1 MPVNP
6 TQRFTKH
13 KPCHICGGHY
23 GSPKG
28 VGLRCFGFLSDDE
41 EWAHCTRE
49 EFAGGLPLHDASDT
63 YAHRLLGDCRCGM
76 QHDAL
81 PATYKPSGKPSRT
94 IAATYDYCDETGSL
108 LFQVV
113 RYEPKEFKQRRPNG
127 KDGWVWNLEGVDPV
141 LYQFPELMS
150 ADPAKPVFI
159 CEGEKDVDRLIAIGL
174 VATTNPMGAGKWKP
188 EYARCLKGR
197 SVVVV
202 PDNDKAGSDHA
213 AAVTVSLQGLAKN
226 LKVLEL
232 PGLPE
237 KGDTTDWLDQGHQ
250 VEELIEL
257 ASAAAEWEPGSFR
270 TSELTRSGESEERR
284 FTLIPST
291 DVMLPDNDIEGGA
304 LGPYIPYPSS
314 LVMLVGESSAGKTVL
329 GKNMAYHLAEGLD
342 WVGISPSG
350 EQRVI
355 YIDLESPEN
364 VFREHVEIIGR
375 SENLVFARS
384 LPTLHS
390 PHGAEEF
397 LSVCRQFS
405 PDVIFLDSLA
415 EAWPVQDEND
425 NAEASRQ
432 MLAIKMIGKSLGCT
446 VVVTWNMGEGNV
458 KERFKARGA
467 TARVDRSDL
476 VLNYTG
482 LTDDT
487 RQLKIVK
494 SRYGTLNKV
503 LTLRF
508 AGELGFEEV
517 KGDAHSSP
525 SALAGM
531 TLKVKY
537 ELRSGVTTRQELV
550 ATLGN
555 EDLLDKVLNR
565 LVQAGEVC
573 RLKRGSYELVVSSES
588 PNLKEKYSEETSDG
602 GSAPDD

>member
-1 MPVNP
+1 MPIKSE
-6 TQRFTKH
+6 QRFAKRQ
-13 KPCHICGGHY
+13 PCPVCAGHS

-28 VGLRCFGFLSDDE
+28 VGLRCFGFLSDGG

-49 EFAGGLPLHDASDT
+49 EFSGGLPLHEASST
-63 YAHRLLGDCRCGM
+63 YVHRLLGECRCG
-76 QHDAL
+76 QVHDL
-81 PATYKPSGKPSRT
+81 QPATYEPSGNPPRT
-94 IAATYDYCDETGSL
+94 VTATYDYCDKTGSL

-127 KDGWVWNLEGVDPV
+127 EGGWIWNLEGVDPV
-141 LYQFPELMS
+141 LYQLPELKT
-150 ADPAKPVFI
+150 ADPAEPVFI
-159 CEGEKDVDRLIAIGL
+159 VEGEKDVDRLIAMGL
-174 VATTNPMGAGKWKP
+174 VATTNAMGARNWRD
-188 EYARCLKGR
+188 EYAGCLKGR

-202 PDNDKAGSDHA
+202 PDNDKDGSDHA
-213 AAVTVSLQGLAKN
+213 AAVALSLQGQAKS

-237 KGDTTDWLDQGHQ
+237 KGDSTDWLDQGHE

-257 ASAAAEWEPGSFR
+257 ASAAAEWEPASFR
-270 TSELTRSGESEERR
+270 ISEPTRLGESEERR

-291 DVMLPDNDIEGGA
+291 DVMLPDDDIEGGS

-329 GKNMAYHLAEGLD
+329 GKDMAYHLAEGLD

-364 VFREHVEIIGR
+364 VFREHAEIIGR

-384 LPTLHS
+384 LPTLDS
-390 PHGAEEF
+390 PKGAEEF

-425 NAEASRQ
+425 NAEASNQ
-432 MLAIKMIGKSLGCT
+432 MLAIKMIAKSLGCT

-467 TARVDRSDL
+467 TARVDRSDI

-482 LTDDT
+482 LTDNT

-508 AGELGFEEV
+508 SGELGFEV
-517 KGDAHSSP
+517 VDANITSTP
-525 SALAGM
+525 SAIADLARMVKDKLQFGVM
-531 TLKVKY
+531 TRK
-537 ELRSGVTTRQELV
+537 ELV
-550 ATLGN
+550 ASLGN
-555 EDLLDKVLNR
+555 DDLLDKVLGR
-565 LVQAGEVC
+565 LVKAGEVC
-573 RLKRGSYELVVSSES
+573 RPKRGSSELEVSSES
-588 PNLKEKYSEETSDG
+588 PNPGEKDSEETSDG
-602 GSAPDD
+602 SPTDDD

>member
-13 KPCHICGGHY
+13 NPCRVCGGHY
-23 GSPKG
+23 SSPKG
-28 VGLRCFGFLSDDE
+28 VGARCFGYLSGDAK
-41 EWAHCTRE
+41 WAHCTRE
-49 EFAGGLPLHDASDT
+49 EFAGGLPMHEASST
-63 YAHRLLGDCRCGM
+63 YAHLLLGECRCGK
-76 QHDAL
+76 QHDAQ
-81 PATYKPSGKPSRT
+81 PVTYKPSGKASST
-94 IAATYDYCDETGSL
+94 IAATYGYCDESGSL
-108 LFQVV
+108 LFQAV
-113 RYEPKEFKQRRPNG
+113 RYEPKGFSLRRPNG
-127 KDGWVWNLEGVDPV
+127 KGGWVGNMEDVNPV
-141 LYQFPELMS
+141 LYRLPELMA
-150 ADPAKPVFI
+150 ADPSKPVFI
-159 CEGEKDVDRLIAIGL
+159 CEGEKDVDRLIAVGL
-174 VATTNPMGAGKWKP
+174 VATTNAMGAGKWRDGYS
-188 EYARCLKGR
+188 ECLKGR
-197 SVVVV
+197 SVVVL
-202 PDNDKAGSDHA
+202 PDNDKDGSDHA
-213 AAVTVSLQGLAKN
+213 AAVAFSLQGLAKSV
-226 LKVLEL
+226 KVLGL

-237 KGDTTDWLDQGHQ
+237 KGDSTDWLDQGHQ

-257 ASAAAEWEPGSFR
+257 ASAAVEWEPGSFR
-270 TSELTRSGESEERR
+270 ISEPTRLGESEERR

-291 DVMLPDNDIEGGA
+291 DVMLPDDDIEGGS

-329 GKNMAYHLAEGLD
+329 GKDMAYHLAEGLD

-355 YIDLESPEN
+355 YVDLESPEN
-364 VFREHVEIIGR
+364 VFREHAEIIGR

-384 LPTLHS
+384 VPALGS

-405 PDVIFLDSLA
+405 PDVLFLDSLS

-432 MLAIKMIGKSLGCT
+432 MSAIKMIAKSLGCT

-482 LTDDT
+482 LTDNT

-508 AGELGFEEV
+508 AGELGFEAV
-517 KGDAHSSP
+517 DANITSTP
-525 SALAGM
+525 SAIDDLVRMVKDKLQFGVM
-531 TLKVKY
+531 TRK
-537 ELRSGVTTRQELV
+537 ELV
-550 ATLGN
+550 DSLGN
-555 EDLLDKVLNR
+555 DDLLDKVLGR
-565 LVQAGEVC
+565 LVKAGEVC
-573 RLKRGSYELVVSSES
+573 RPKRGSYELVVSSES
-588 PNLKEKYSEETSDG
+588 PNLREKDSEETSDG
-602 GSAPDD
+602 SPTADD